1 MFLKIKKIIY
11 WALIGWIIALWK
23 RLKIFIDIVGWI
35 RTILSFLMAVALF
48 YLPAILL
55 LLKNEIT
62 AALTYALVWAG
73 PGTPAMLI
81 ILLITAT
88 LMFLFSFTLNKEK
101 RALLKQELSKL
112 IEEIKKEIIETIDK
126 VKKWLEKRR

>member
-1 MFLKIKKIIY
+1 MIKKIKKIIY
-11 WALIGWIIALWK
+11 WATIGWILALWK

-35 RTILSFLMAVALF
+35 RTILSFLMAVVLF

-88 LMFLFSFTLNKEK
+88 LMFLFSFTLKKEK
-101 RALLKQELSKL
+101 RLLLKQEITKL
-112 IEEIKKEIIETIDK
+112 IEEIKQEILATIDK
-126 VKKWLEKRR
+126 VKKWIEKRR

>member
-1 MFLKIKKIIY
+1 MFLKIKKILY

-55 LLKNEIT
+55 VFKGEIT
-62 AALTYALVWAG
+62 AAITYALVWAG

-81 ILLITAT
+81 ILLITST
-88 LMFLFSFTLNKEK
+88 LMFLFSFTLKKEK
-101 RALLKQELSKL
+101 RVLLKQEISKL
-112 IEEIKKEIIETIDK
+112 IEEIKKEIIGTIDK